1 MCNRGFTLE
10 LDDAYAEKLLTEM
23 VKIYSPS
30 GEERE
35 LALFLRNELSKLGFN
50 VEFDEVGNLIA
61 EAGCGRP
68 SILLCSHM
76 DTVPGEI
83 PVIRRGKVLFG
94 RGTVDAKGPLAA
106 LIVAAARCLKK
117 SIGGKITVLA
127 VVDEERRSTGMRWF
141 LKKRHGDYDY
151 AIFGEPSGSR
161 NVTIGYKGRIQLRV
175 KVGTRAGHASAPHLF
190 ENAVMKAYELIKH
203 LEQSIWRDRKSPL
216 EDTTFCVTKIIGGGL
231 DNTIPSSCEFT
242 ADIRIPFHRKV
253 GDVEEEV
260 FRAIEVFKKL
270 NPKTEVLVNVED
282 RNEPYL
288 ADVNSKLVKAFIEA
302 IKEVTGVN
310 GKAIKKTGTADV
322 NDFVHV
328 YNIEAVVYGP
338 GNSKLDHAPN
348 ENISIPEY
356 LESIKVLEKAL
367 EKITTFK

>member
-76 DTVPGEI
+76 DTVPGKI
-83 PVIRRGKVLFG
+83 PVVRKGKVLFG

-106 LIVAAARCLKK
+106 LIIAAARHLRKK
-117 SIGGKITVLA
+117 LSGKITVLA
-127 VVDEERRSTGMRWF
+127 VVDEERRSSGMRWF
-141 LKKRHGDYDY
+141 LRKRHEDYEY

-161 NVTIGYKGRIQLRV
+161 NVTIGYKGRIQLQVRV
-175 KVGTRAGHASAPHLF
+175 NTKAGHASAPHLF
-190 ENAVMKAYELIKH
+190 ENAVMKAYELIKN
-203 LEQSIWRDRKSPL
+203 LEQGIWRDKKSPI
-216 EDTTFCVTKIIGGGL
+216 EDTTFCVTKIFGGGL

-242 ADIRIPFHRKV
+242 ADIRVPFHRKV
-253 GDVEEEV
+253 KEVEAEALEI
-260 FRAIEVFKKL
+260 IEAFKKL
-270 NPKTEVLVNVED
+270 NPKVEVLVNVED

-288 ADVNSKLVKAFIEA
+288 ADMSSKLVKTFIEA
-302 IKEVTGVN
+302 IKEVTGAD

-322 NDFVHV
+322 NDFAHV
-328 YNIEAVVYGP
+328 YNVEAVVYGP

-356 LESIKVLEKAL
+356 LESIKVLEKVL
-367 EKITTFK
+367 EKITTY